1 MNLSKN
7 LINKTFACIIFH
19 RFHILVVLFSEIH
32 LEPMINNTRIIR
44 CQWNYCAYVDGSILY
59 MCGYLNG
66 EMNQRRRFPF
76 EYAIKDVACTEHV
89 CLVLLDIGIAY
100 RINCHTFHVNEI
112 NSTIIQRSK
121 LGESSNSSKNT
132 QIFGHFNAQHENQ
145 LNSDKDEFITHIAIG
160 RSLSIVVTNKN
171 NVYNMPLKI
180 FTFPAHVKIKKVACG
195 NEHCLILTS
204 NGDLYAFGGS
214 S

>member
-1 MNLSKN
+1 
-7 LINKTFACIIFH
+7 
-19 RFHILVVLFSEIH
+19 
-32 LEPMINNTRIIR
+32 MINNTKIIR
-44 CQWNYCAYVDGSILY
+44 CQWNYCAYVDGSNLY

-66 EMNQRRRFPF
+66 EFNQRRRFPF
-76 EYAIKDVACTEHV
+76 EYAIKDVACAEHF

-100 RINCHTFHVNEI
+100 RINCQTFDVNEI
-112 NSTIIQRSK
+112 NSTIIQRST
-121 LGESSNSSKNT
+121 LGGESNVSRNA
-132 QIFGHFNAQHENQ
+132 QDIFGHFSAQHENQ
-145 LNSDKDEFITHIAIG
+145 LNSYKDEFITHIAVG

-204 NGDLYAFGGS
+204 NGDLYAFGS
-214 S
+214 SS